1 MTDFLFARPNWLDG
15 AMSIL
20 DLFAVSPEYNS
31 SETPEE
37 ADKKAYNAD
46 VNALKSDFN
55 VAYGKV
61 IANVQ

>member
-37 ADKKAYNAD
+37 ADKKAYKAD

-55 VAYGKV
+55 G
-61 IANVQ
+61 